1 MGQRKSKMRLMNR
14 SDHPEAEPNPLR
26 AGLARHR
33 SPDPCTIVLFG
44 ASGDLT
50 HRKLVPALFNLFRAG
65 LLPPKIGIV
74 GFARRRKSDEE
85 FRLEMREAVQP
96 QLEGPE
102 DSSEAAEAE
111 SKSLWGRFAGS
122 IRYHTAPFEDA
133 AGYRLLGEKLENL
146 ERELGLPGHRIYY
159 LATAPEHFSPIVRR
173 LGDAGLARP
182 APGSGRWVRVVV
194 EKPFGRD
201 LESARRLN
209 GELLDVLEESQ
220 IFRIDHY
227 LGKETVQNLLALRFA
242 NGIFEPL
249 WNEKFIDHV
258 QITVA
263 EQLGVEGRGGFYET
277 AGALRDMVQNHMLQ
291 VLSLVA
297 MEPPAALEADAI
309 RDEKV
314 KVLRAVRR
322 ISPGSVERH
331 AVRGQYGPSTILGR
345 AVPGYTGEPGTS
357 PDSRTETYVALRLA
371 IENWRWAGVP
381 FFLRCGKRLP
391 KRSSEVS
398 IHFKKPPLHLFD
410 QREASTVSPNELII
424 NIQPDEGIA
433 LRFGAKSPGPDLQV
447 RQVKMDFRYGSA
459 FGAPSPEAYERL
471 LLDTMTGDS
480 TLFTRRDEVEAAWTL
495 VTDIIEGWRLSTKP
509 PAIYP
514 AGSWGP
520 EEADKLLDAGRAW
533 RRL

>member
-1 MGQRKSKMRLMNR
+1 MNR
-14 SDHPEAEPNPLR
+14 PNPRGVEPNPLR
-26 AGLARHR
+26 AGLTRHK

-50 HRKLVPALFNLFRAG
+50 HRKLVPALFNLFRGG

-74 GFARRRKSDEE
+74 GFARRPKSDEA
-85 FRLEMREAVQP
+85 FRQEMRDSILRHSTGPRDSNA
-96 QLEGPE
+96 EG
-102 DSSEAAEAE
+102 AEETKA
-111 SKSLWGRFAGS
+111 LWEKFAGT

-133 AGYRLLGEKLENL
+133 DGYRSLGAKLEAL
-146 ERELGLPGHRIYY
+146 ERELGLPGHRIFY
-159 LATAPEHFSPIVRR
+159 LATAPAHFSPVVRR
-173 LGDAGLARP
+173 LGEVGLARP

-194 EKPFGRD
+194 EKPFGHD
-201 LESARRLN
+201 LESARQLN
-209 GELLDVLEESQ
+209 GELLDVLDESQ

-249 WNEKFIDHV
+249 WNEKFVDHV
-258 QITVA
+258 QVTVA
-263 EQLGVEGRGGFYET
+263 EQLGVEGRGGFYES

-314 KVLRAVRR
+314 KVLRAIRR
-322 ISPGSVERH
+322 IPPGAVERC

-345 AVPGYTGEPGTS
+345 AVPGYTEEQGTS
-357 PDSRTETYVALRLA
+357 PGSRTETYVALRLS

-391 KRSSEVS
+391 KRSTEVS

-410 QREASTVSPNELII
+410 QREASTVAPNELVI

-433 LRFGAKSPGPDLQV
+433 LRFGAKSPGPDIQV

-459 FGAPSPEAYERL
+459 FGAPNPEAYERL
-471 LLDTMTGDS
+471 LLDTMAGDS
-480 TLFTRRDEVEAAWTL
+480 TLFTRRDEVEAAWTI
-495 VTDIIEGWRLSTKP
+495 VTDVLEGWNLLAKP
-509 PAIYP
+509 PAVYP

-520 EEADKLLDAGRAW
+520 EEAESLFEAGRAW